1 MPRFTPYT
9 EPQLTQALS
18 RIAEAVYSPVAPLD
32 IVAWRTPEPVPFEQ
46 RQSGEELS
54 LKVGDTWGQ
63 LFDCAWFRFS
73 GSVPPAATG
82 LHVVLLLDVNGE
94 MCVHDA
100 GGVPVRG
107 LTNVS
112 STYDLSLGM
121 PGKRVLQWAHSGM
134 AGEAVE
140 VWADAGCNDLF
151 GNLQQG
157 GAIVAADIAVCDDAV
172 RQLYYDYEVLLDF
185 HKCLPAEAPRRAQIG
200 MALTEV
206 AHLLSQGAGKV
217 TAPAREILAPHLARR
232 GGDAPLQISAVG
244 HAHMDLAWLWPIRET
259 IRKGARTFSTALELM
274 DRYPEYVFGASQ
286 PQYWLWMKEYYPEL
300 WEKLVVKV
308 KEGRLEPQ
316 GAMWV
321 EADTNVS
328 GGEALV
334 RQILYGRRFYQRELG
349 VDVDHLWLPDVF
361 GYSGA
366 LPQILMKAG
375 VPYFSTQKLS
385 WSLINPFPHQSF
397 KWQGIDGSQVLT
409 HMLPEETYNGPGM
422 PRSIRTIETNYRD
435 KDVSG
440 HALMAFGIGDG
451 GGGPGAEHL
460 ERLRR
465 VADLEGLSPVR
476 QEWVRD
482 FLAKWRADADKL
494 ATWVG
499 ELYLER
505 HEGTL
510 TTQARSKRY
519 NRKLE
524 LALREW
530 EWACAM
536 AGVLTGADYPSERL
550 TEIWQEVL
558 LYQFHDIL
566 PGSSIK
572 RVYDESLARYRLMLA
587 EVEEGIESA
596 LGRIAAQADASG
608 MVAPVLVWNPLS
620 WERTEWVLVGDRW
633 LQVRVP
639 AMGYAV
645 VDAEAPATA
654 GRGVSGTGAADAS
667 PAPEGSEPL
676 LAALEPDADLGGL
689 VASDTLLENDLLRV
703 GFAADGTVASVFDK
717 RCDRQVL
724 PGGAAANELLV
735 FDDPGDAWDFPMDYA
750 EQQPRRME
758 LISAEARVDGPRAVV
773 RQVYRLGHSELTQEV
788 SLTSGSARLD
798 FSTRAQW
805 RETGTMLRT
814 RFPVDVH
821 TDEAT
826 CEIQFGHIRRP
837 THRNTTWD
845 LAKDEVAAHRWVDL
859 SQRDYG
865 AALLNDC
872 KYGHRVKDNILDLN
886 LLRSVPHTGPPLVR
900 DEDVAPGA
908 PNDRFTDQCDHAFIY
923 ALYPHAGDWAEAGV
937 VQAGYELNA
946 PLRIAPVP
954 GGRSA
959 GDRHC
964 SLLRVE
970 APNIVVE
977 AVKVAEPAIG
987 EGEGKDESSSAKER
1001 DLIVRLYESE
1011 HRGTRTRL
1019 HVGFPVECIAP
1030 ANMMEEP
1037 EGPALPV
1044 SDGAITLDLKPLEI
1058 VTLRIALPG

>member
-1 MPRFTPYT
+1 MPRYTPYT
-9 EPQLTQALS
+9 QHQLDQTLTRLGA
-18 RIAEAVYSPVAPLD
+18 AVYTPVAPLQ
-32 IVAWRTPEPVPFEQ
+32 IEAWRTEEPVPFD
-46 RQSGEELS
+46 RRRSGEALS
-54 LKVGDTWGQ
+54 PKVGDPWGV

-73 GSVPPAATG
+73 GTVPPAATG

-94 MCVHDA
+94 MCVHDSA
-100 GGVPVRG
+100 GVPVRG

-112 STYDLSLGM
+112 STYDLSLGL

-134 AGEAVE
+134 AGDEIE

-151 GNLQQG
+151 GNLQGG
-157 GAIVAADIAVCDDAV
+157 GAIVTADIALCDDAV
-172 RQLYYDYEVLLDF
+172 RDLYYDYEVLLDYL
-185 HKCLPAEAPRRAQIG
+185 KCLPEDAPRRAQIG

-206 AHLLSQGAGKV
+206 GHLLSQGVAAV
-217 TAPAREILAPHLARR
+217 AAQARQILAPHLARR

-274 DRYPEYVFGASQ
+274 ERYPEYIAGASQ
-286 PQYWLWMKEYYPEL
+286 PQYWQWMKDHYPAL
-300 WEKLVVKV
+300 WEKPKAKV
-308 KEGRLEPQ
+308 AEGRLEPQ

-366 LPQILMKAG
+366 LPQILRKAG
-375 VPYFSTQKLS
+375 VPHFSTQKLS

-397 KWQGIDGSQVLT
+397 KWQGIDGTQVLA
-409 HMLPEETYNGPGM
+409 HMLPEETYNSPGL
-422 PRSIRTIETNYRD
+422 PRSIAKIESNYKD
-435 KDVSG
+435 KDVSRC
-440 HALMAFGIGDG
+440 ALMAFGIGDG

-482 FLAKWRADADKL
+482 FFERWKGDADKL

-510 TTQARSKRY
+510 TTQARSKRF

-530 EWACAM
+530 EWAAIA
-536 AGVLTGADYPSERL
+536 AGELTGGQYPAARL

-572 RVYDESLARYRLMLA
+572 RVYDESLARYRLLLA
-587 EVEEGIESA
+587 EVEEGVEAA
-596 LGRIAAQADASG
+596 LGRIAAQVDVHG

-639 AMGYAV
+639 AMGYAA
-645 VDAEAPATA
+645 VDAEAAPAGDAAA
-654 GRGVSGTGAADAS
+654 GLLAGL
-667 PAPEGSEPL
+667 APG
-676 LAALEPDADLGGL
+676 AALEGL
-689 VASDTLLENDLLRV
+689 RASATRLENDLLRV
-703 GFAADGTVASVFDK
+703 TFADDGTVASIWDK
-717 RCDRQVL
+717 RQEREAL
-724 PGGAAANELLV
+724 PAGARANDLV
-735 FDDPGDAWDFPMDYA
+735 VFEDLGDAWDFPMDYA
-750 EQQPRRME
+750 EQTPQRLE
-758 LISAEARVDGPRAVV
+758 LASSEAHVDGPRAVV
-773 RQVYRLGHSELTQEV
+773 RQVYRLGHSELTQDIA
-788 SLTSGSARLD
+788 LTAGSARLD
-798 FSTRAQW
+798 FATRAQW
-805 RETGTMLRT
+805 RETRTMLRT

-821 TDEAT
+821 AEEAT
-826 CEIQFGHIRRP
+826 CEIQFGHLRRP

-865 AALLNDC
+865 VALLNDC
-872 KYGHRVKDNILDLN
+872 KYGHRVKDNVLDLN
-886 LLRSVPHTGPPLVR
+886 LLRSVPHTGPRLVR

-908 PNDRFTDQCDHAFIY
+908 AHDGYTDQCDHAFTY
-923 ALYPHAGDWAEAGV
+923 SLYPHPGDWAEAGV
-937 VQAGYELNA
+937 VRAGYELNA

-954 GGRSA
+954 GGRSEGA
-959 GDRHC
+959 RQA

-970 APNIVVE
+970 ATNVVVE
-977 AVKVAEPAIG
+977 AVKAAEPPVGGADAAAAG
-987 EGEGKDESSSAKER
+987 AAPSPGS

-1019 HVGFPVECIAP
+1019 HFGFPVASVAV
-1030 ANMMEEP
+1030 ANLMEDP
-1037 EGPALPV
+1037 EGEPLALEGGSV
-1044 SDGAITLDLKPLEI
+1044 ALQLRPLEI
-1058 VTLRIALPG
+1058 LTLRVSPER